1 MKHGLSIRVSNGFD
15 TERSLMRVLTGA
27 LKSMYVS
34 TSYGRS
40 AMDRWCSMD
49 GWSVKVLIG
58 AHLGFGF
65 RFPGRPSS
73 AVSCFSQ
80 GPLESEWWKGKVRY
94 NQ

>member
-1 MKHGLSIRVSNGFD
+1 
-15 TERSLMRVLTGA
+15 
-27 LKSMYVS
+27 
-34 TSYGRS
+34 
-40 AMDRWCSMD
+40 MDRWCSMD

-73 AVSCFSQ
+73 AVSCFSL
-80 GPLESEWWKGKVRY
+80 GPLESEWWRGKVRY